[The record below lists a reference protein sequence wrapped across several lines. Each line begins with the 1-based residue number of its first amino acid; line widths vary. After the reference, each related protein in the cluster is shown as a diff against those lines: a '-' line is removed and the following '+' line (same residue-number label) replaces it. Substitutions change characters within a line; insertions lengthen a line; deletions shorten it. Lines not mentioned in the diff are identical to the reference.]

1 MAAVFVLPSTA
12 SGQQGPVAALL
23 SSAGWTAAA
32 RRVLGDAWLVTPDGV
47 MEPADARSQGTAGH
61 LASRSRSGLVSRVPD
76 VAKTAIKD
84 VRQISRARR
93 FRVDPDGPWAGGPV
107 DFVWQRHELFH
118 QAGLD
123 LAQALQV
130 PSVLFVPA
138 TVIWEA
144 QRWGVRRPGMDRML
158 ERVGEAPALRRANLL
173 ACGAPEVA
181 EQAVRMGADPQRIV
195 ITPTG
200 VDLDVFQRPVQDTG
214 RKESLGLGGR
224 FVVGWVGSFRP
235 FHAVNQLVE
244 AVAGLDG
251 VSLLLVGDGPERPA
265 IEDEA
270 AALGVD
276 VVFTGTIDHQELPDL
291 LAVMDAAAVLA
302 QPDGGFHY
310 SPLKLGEYFAAG
322 LAVVAPDVPTV
333 RSRVSDEVDVL
344 LVPPGDRRGLRSA
357 ISRLRDD
364 PDFRKSL
371 GEQARVEASAH
382 WSWDDQVRKVCEALR

>member
-1 MAAVFVLPSTA
+1 MI
-12 SGQQGPVAALL
+12 
-23 SSAGWTAAA
+23 
-32 RRVLGDAWLVTPDGV
+32 
-47 MEPADARSQGTAGH
+47 EPADARSQGTAEH
-61 LASRSRSGLVSRVPD
+61 LASRSRSELVKRVPD
-76 VAKTAIKD
+76 LAKTAIKD
-84 VRQISRARR
+84 LRQINRARR
-93 FRVDPDGPWAGGPV
+93 FRVDPDGPWADGPV

-123 LAQALQV
+123 LAQALDV

-144 QRWGVRRPGMDRML
+144 QRWGVRRPGMDRIL
-158 ERVGEAPALRRANLL
+158 ERIGETPALRRADLL
-173 ACGAPEVA
+173 ACGTPEVA
-181 EQAVRMGADPQRIV
+181 EQVVRLGADPERIV

-200 VDLDVFQRPVQDTG
+200 VDLDVLQRPVQDTG

-265 IEDEA
+265 IEERA
-270 AALGVD
+270 VALGVD
-276 VVFTGTIDHQELPDL
+276 VAFTGTVNHQELPDL

-302 QPDGGFHY
+302 QPDEGFHY

-322 LAVVAPDVPTV
+322 LAVVAPDVATV

-344 LVPPGDRRGLRSA
+344 LVPPGDRSELRSA
-357 ISRLRDD
+357 IERLRDD
-364 PDFRKSL
+364 PEFRMAL
-371 GEQARVEASAH
+371 GKRARVEASDH
-382 WSWDDQVRKVCEALR
+382 WSWDDQVRRVCEALR